1 MERVIKRY
9 LMHNQGDSDDP
20 KQNEFDDIKQDLQ
33 TLRYEVINDMKKTRE
48 DNSRNMNIINGGLQ
62 FVSEEILNNNKDN
75 QQSYLK
81 YRELLIM
88 HQNLLNN
95 AGMPSSLL
103 ANFAT
108 EFIESECNATNFS
121 TSSESGLLVTN
132 KNGTQSESDEPRKS
146 TTTPVRS
153 GPVEIVEVE
162 PIKELK
168 NMKSFNNS
176 RQSAEEF
183 YRNRLEYDFH
193 AVFDDD

>member
-33 TLRYEVINDMKKTRE
+33 TLRYEIINDMKKTRE

-75 QQSYLK
+75 QQSYHK
-81 YRELLIM
+81 YRELLSM

-103 ANFAT
+103 ANFAN
-108 EFIESECNATNFS
+108 EFIESEYRANNFS
-121 TSSESGLLVTN
+121 TSSESGAPVIN
-132 KNGTQSESDEPRKS
+132 KNGNQSEPEETRKS
-146 TTTPVRS
+146 TTISP
-153 GPVEIVEVE
+153 EIVEVCPIE
-162 PIKELK
+162 PLK
-168 NMKSFNNS
+168 NMKTFNNS
-176 RQSAEEF
+176 SQSAEEF
-183 YRNRLEYDFH
+183 YKNRLEYDFH

>member
-33 TLRYEVINDMKKTRE
+33 TLRYEIINDMKKTRE

-62 FVSEEILNNNKDN
+62 FVSEEILNNNKGN
-75 QQSYLK
+75 QQSFFR
-81 YRELLIM
+81 YRELLSL

-95 AGMPSSLL
+95 AGMPIL

-108 EFIESECNATNFS
+108 EFIESENKANNFS
-121 TSSESGLLVTN
+121 TSSESGCAAAPAAN
-132 KNGTQSESDEPRKS
+132 KNVNQSDADEPRKS
-146 TTTPVRS
+146 TTISP
-153 GPVEIVEVE
+153 EIVEVE
-162 PIKELK
+162 PIMPLQ
-168 NMKSFNNS
+168 NMKSFNN
-176 RQSAEEF
+176 RAESAEEF

>member
-33 TLRYEVINDMKKTRE
+33 TLRYEIINDMKKTRE

-62 FVSEEILNNNKDN
+62 FVSEEILNNSKGN
-75 QQSYLK
+75 QQSFFR
-81 YRELLIM
+81 YRELLSL

-108 EFIESECNATNFS
+108 EFIESENKANNFS
-121 TSSESGLLVTN
+121 TSSESGCAAAPVTS
-132 KNGTQSESDEPRKS
+132 KNGNQSDADEPRKS
-146 TTTPVRS
+146 TTISP
-153 GPVEIVEVE
+153 EIVEVE
-162 PIKELK
+162 PIMPLQ
-168 NMKSFNNS
+168 NMKSFNN
-176 RQSAEEF
+176 RAESAEEF